1 MQYLKSFKFVMEEHG
16 CTRKTSYHQN
26 EQAIFK
32 DHSNLDISQPQK
44 P

>member
-1 MQYLKSFKFVMEEHG
+1 MQYLKPYKFEMQEYE

-32 DHSNLDISQPQK
+32 AHSNLDISQPQK